1 MLTDTKLKALKVQ
14 NASYRLADSNGLCI
28 EVRPT
33 GAKVWRYRYRIN
45 DKASM
50 VTIGE
55 YPAVSLQ
62 QARTER
68 DKLRA
73 MVKAGNSP
81 AHAQRAAK
89 AANVE
94 RNANTFGAIGLE
106 YLAKREREGMTAH
119 SVERDRRALKT
130 YLAPIYDS
138 PISDVTA
145 PMLLAALRKLEQ
157 RGVIETTH
165 RARALADRVFKYA
178 IATGRGERN
187 PAADLTGALE
197 RLQVRHFPSVTKPE
211 QIGALL
217 RALHSYQ
224 GSVVTQVA
232 LKLAPLVFVRPGELR
247 HAKWEDIDLEAA
259 EWRYMVAKTKTQHI
273 VPLSTQAVAILR
285 ELHPYTKRSAY
296 VFPSERTASRPMSE
310 NTINAALRGMGYDRD
325 TMTGH
330 GFRAMARTLL
340 DEVLGFRPDYIEHQ
354 LAHTVK
360 DPLGRAYNRTTHLA
374 ERTKMMQAWSDY
386 LDTLRDDSGK
396 VVSLGKRRHARTH

>member
-14 NASYRLADSNGLCI
+14 DASYRMADSNGLCI

-73 MVKAGNSP
+73 MVKAGTNP

-119 SVERDRRALKT
+119 SVERDRRALET

-165 RARALADRVFKYA
+165 RARALAGRVFKYA
-178 IATGRGERN
+178 VATGRGERN

-224 GSVVTQVA
+224 GSVVTQAA

-247 HAKWEDIDLEAA
+247 HAKWEDIDLDAA
-259 EWRYMVAKTKTQHI
+259 EWRYMVTKTKTQHI

-360 DPLGRAYNRTTHLA
+360 DPLGRAYNRTTHLP

-386 LDTLRDDSGK
+386 LDALRDDSGK
-396 VVSLGKRRHARTH
+396 VVSIGKRRAR